1 MPDRSS
7 LPIDPWLGA
16 IVGAQNKNIIVSATP
31 GSGKTTRIPPAFLA
45 SRRDGGDG
53 RILCVQPKRIA
64 CIAAAK
70 RVAAENNETLGGAV
84 GYHVRLDKKTS
95 ENTRLV
101 FVTTGILLRYLCS
114 DPFLENVSHVIFD
127 EFHERS
133 LENDLAF
140 AMVRTL
146 QEACRDDLRIT
157 VMSATIDAD
166 PVEQFLAP
174 CSVFKIDAPI
184 HPLAVR
190 YAPIRPD
197 KRFSVYISPL
207 IDAVKTAIAETDGDC
222 LVFLPG
228 VGEIQEAVNIAAP
241 VFPDCAICACHA
253 SLPIARQAQIL
264 SLPSDRKRRIIFS
277 TNVAESSLTVPGVKA
292 VVDSG
297 LVKQKFFDTFSGLSR
312 LETQWI
318 SRASADQRAGRAARI
333 APGLCI
339 RLWPQSMQ
347 NALNAQTI
355 PEIERLDLSQ
365 AILQICAWGLQAPES
380 LRFLSQPAPNR
391 IAEAKKLLRKLGA
404 LKPAATNTPSRRR
417 YDNSGDA
424 ESAAEYINIDIHGN
438 ADNISSDCAGKT
450 PGNIIN
456 QDIAN
461 QDIANQDIANQDIAN
476 QDISNE
482 APDII
487 TPLGRQMAA
496 IPLEPRLARW
506 MLEAADL
513 DIIPEAALLAA
524 FLSETPYR
532 RNQKNEWSK
541 PNLCDDFFE
550 LKKNIRKPEFAQL
563 KRIADDIAKAAE
575 NIPLRSKQGDQNIS
589 DRPLHNMARIGIKDA
604 LAKSMLPAYADRLA
618 QQRTAK
624 KDASVPKDDPRRDTI
639 PVFACMSG
647 NHGVTISA
655 PYDLKDETFFLCA
668 DVDLVRGI
676 ERASS
681 RVVKAFPVDPKL
693 IPWEQKR
700 IARYEPDKDRVVV
713 ADALVYDCFILRE
726 TFLRGGDIRPIIRQ
740 TLIDAARRNL
750 PKALNFSADAWIQFK
765 ARCDFAKKCQPY
777 NDIPEFNANW
787 FARILPKIVG
797 NAASFAELRA
807 ADLSQIA
814 AKSLSQSAKSILQT
828 YAPERATLPNGYET
842 AVDYTLSPPVIRVK
856 IQKAFGAYALP
867 KVGAGTIP
875 VLIHLCAPNGRPVQ
889 MTQDLPNFW
898 RSTYADV
905 RKLLR
910 GRYPKHDWPE
920 IPPPPIP
927 EKKK

>member
-1 MPDRSS
+1 
-7 LPIDPWLGA
+7 
-16 IVGAQNKNIIVSATP
+16 
-31 GSGKTTRIPPAFLA
+31 
-45 SRRDGGDG
+45 
-53 RILCVQPKRIA
+53 
-64 CIAAAK
+64 
-70 RVAAENNETLGGAV
+70 
-84 GYHVRLDKKTS
+84 
-95 ENTRLV
+95 
-101 FVTTGILLRYLCS
+101 
-114 DPFLENVSHVIFD
+114 
-127 EFHERS
+127 
-133 LENDLAF
+133 
-140 AMVRTL
+140 MVRTL
-146 QEACRDDLRIT
+146 QDACRDDLRIT

-166 PVEQFLAP
+166 PVEQYLSP

-184 HPLAVR
+184 YPLRLR
-190 YAPIRPD
+190 YTPIQPD
-197 KRFSVYISPL
+197 KRFAVYIAPL
-207 IDAVKTAIAETDGDC
+207 IDAVKTALAETDGDC

-228 VGEIQEAVNIAAP
+228 VGEIQEAINIAAP
-241 VFPDCAICACHA
+241 IFPDCMLCPCHA
-253 SLPIARQAQIL
+253 SLPIDRQAQIL

-318 SRASADQRAGRAARI
+318 SRASADQRAGRAART

-355 PEIERLDLSQ
+355 PEIDRLDLSQ
-365 AILQICAWGLQAPES
+365 AVLQISAWGLQASES

-391 IAEAKKLLRKLGA
+391 IAEAKNLLRKLGA
-404 LKPAATNTPSRRR
+404 LKHAAPNILSRRK
-417 YDNSGDA
+417 DNN
-424 ESAAEYINIDIHGN
+424 SADPEYINIDAGGS
-438 ADNISSDCAGKT
+438 DNITSDCCCQNG
-450 PGNIIN
+450 GNVIN
-456 QDIAN
+456 QIVANPNDDNQEISAPNDDN
-461 QDIANQDIANQDIAN
+461 QDMPDAPP
-476 QDISNE
+476 
-482 APDII
+482 PDII

-506 MLEAADL
+506 MIEAADL
-513 DIIPEAALLAA
+513 DIIPDAALLAA

-532 RNQKNEWSK
+532 RNQKSEWAK

-563 KRIADDIAKAAE
+563 KRIADDIANAAE
-575 NIPLRSKQGDQNIS
+575 NIRRRSMQETPGIS
-589 DRPLHNMARIGIKDA
+589 APPHNRNRIGIKEA

-618 QQRTAK
+618 RQRSAK
-624 KDASVPKDDPRRDTI
+624 KDPSVPKDDPRRDTI

-647 NHGVTISA
+647 NHGVTITA
-655 PYDLKDETFFLCA
+655 PYDLKDEIFFLCA
-668 DVDLVRGI
+668 DVDLVRGV

-713 ADALVYDCFILRE
+713 ADALVYDCFVLRE
-726 TFLRGGDIRPIIRQ
+726 TFLRGDDIRPIVRQ
-740 TLIDAARRNL
+740 TLIAAARRNL
-750 PKALNFSADAWIQFK
+750 RKALNFSADAWIRFK
-765 ARCDFAKKCQPY
+765 ARCDFAKNCQPY
-777 NDIPEFNANW
+777 NDIPDFNINW
-787 FARILPKIVG
+787 FAGILPKIVA
-797 NAASFAELRA
+797 NASSFAELYA
-807 ADLSQIA
+807 IDLSQIA
-814 AKSLSQSAKSILQT
+814 AKSLSQCAKSALQT
-828 YAPERATLPNGYET
+828 YAPERVTLANGYET
-842 AVDYTLSPPVIRVK
+842 SVDYTLSPPVIRVK

-867 KVGAGTIP
+867 KVGAGSVQ

-920 IPPPPIP
+920 IPPPPA
-927 EKKK
+927 EKKR